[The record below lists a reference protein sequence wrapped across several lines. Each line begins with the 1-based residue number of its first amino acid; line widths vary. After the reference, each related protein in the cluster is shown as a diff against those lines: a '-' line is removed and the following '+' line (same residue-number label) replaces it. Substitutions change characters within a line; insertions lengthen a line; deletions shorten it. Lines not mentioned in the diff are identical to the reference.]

1 MLTKDLLNF
10 RRRGDYLKPVFI
22 DTGDPKL
29 LNLARNLL
37 SIYEIPDGE
46 TAGLTAKE
54 LAELSEPVVKS
65 QRNLKLAKGLHKLI
79 LDRCV
84 FSSPPERDFPI
95 LREELFSRAA
105 NLLRDRSF
113 ALEYNKYRAAA
124 ANTAELNDFVEQDIY
139 ADLPENERLVRFKQL
154 FPKELLERYNCSQ
167 VQSLLLYSGRLE
179 LDIEETDQAKLRR
192 LFKYLKFFRLLATV
206 HAKPSRQKNKAARR
220 LKMVVDG
227 PASIFENTR
236 KYGLQLASFFPAVCD
251 LEKWTLRAEI
261 ELRKDK
267 RVLRLDQESGLKS
280 HYHNFSAYV
289 PEEIRM
295 FHQLFKQK
303 IDAWQIVGD
312 APFVDIGGGELI
324 FPDLSFQ
331 HDSGKTVHLEL
342 FHRWHSTQLFSRIE
356 QHDKELPD
364 NFIIGVDRALS
375 SKPEIKEILDS
386 SPFFSSHGF
395 LYRDFPGVDRV
406 AKLLDSQLA

>member
-1 MLTKDLLNF
+1 
-10 RRRGDYLKPVFI
+10 
-22 DTGDPKL
+22 
-29 LNLARNLL
+29 
-37 SIYEIPDGE
+37 
-46 TAGLTAKE
+46 
-54 LAELSEPVVKS
+54 
-65 QRNLKLAKGLHKLI
+65 
-79 LDRCV
+79 
-84 FSSPPERDFPI
+84 
-95 LREELFSRAA
+95 
-105 NLLRDRSF
+105 
-113 ALEYNKYRAAA
+113 
-124 ANTAELNDFVEQDIY
+124 
-139 ADLPENERLVRFKQL
+139 
-154 FPKELLERYNCSQ
+154 

>member
-22 DTGDPKL
+22 DTEDPQL
-29 LNLARNLL
+29 LSLARNLL
-37 SIYEIPDGE
+37 SIYEIPDGQ
-46 TAGLTAKE
+46 ASSLTAKE
-54 LAELSEPVVKS
+54 LAELSEPLVKS

-79 LDRCV
+79 LDRCI
-84 FSSPPERDFPI
+84 FSSPPEHDFPA
-95 LREELFSRAA
+95 LREKLFSRAA
-105 NLLRDRSF
+105 DLLQDESF
-113 ALEYNKYRAAA
+113 ELEYNQYRATA
-124 ANTAELNDFVEQDIY
+124 ANTTELRGFVDQDIY
-139 ADLPENERLVRFKQL
+139 ADLPENERLIRFKQL
-154 FPKELLERYNCSQ
+154 FPKELLQRYNCSQ

-179 LDIEETDQAKLRR
+179 LEIEETDQAKLRR
-192 LFKYLKFFRLLATV
+192 LLKYLKFFRLLATV
-206 HAKPSRQKNKAARR
+206 HAKPPRRENKDARR

-251 LEKWTLRAEI
+251 LEKWTMRAEI
-261 ELRKDK
+261 ELRKEK
-267 RVLRLDQESGLKS
+267 RLLRIDQESGLKS

-289 PEEIRM
+289 PEEIKM

-312 APFVDIGGGELI
+312 APFIDIGGGELI

-331 HDSGKTVHLEL
+331 HHSGKTVHLEL
-342 FHRWHSTQLFSRIE
+342 FHRWHSTQLFSRLE
-356 QHDKELPD
+356 QHDKEIPE
-364 NFIIGVDRALS
+364 NFIIGVDRSLS
-375 SKPEIKEILDS
+375 SRPEIKDILDA
-386 SPFFSSHGF
+386 SPFFTQHGF

-406 AKLLDSQLA
+406 SKLLESQLT